1 MIIDK
6 EILRKIS
13 DMLDGDGN
21 TLPLYVFMDEHDLV
35 LDCEWFD
42 SRLEAIAHARTLY
55 SPVVNVLLYVGYAEN
70 ENESFGTIGLAKGS

>member
-1 MIIDK
+1 MIINR
-6 EILRKIS
+6 ETLQRIS

-70 ENESFGTIGLAKGS
+70 KNESFGMFGLAEGS

>member
-1 MIIDK
+1 MIIDR
-6 EILRKIS
+6 ETLQRIS
-13 DMLDGDGN
+13 DILDEDGN
-21 TLPLYVFMDEHDLV
+21 TRPLYVFMDEHDLV

-70 ENESFGTIGLAKGS
+70 ENESFGTVGLAEGH